1 MKNLIKEASSSYL
14 QQEAWEDTLEYTD
27 NFKYIIKQRE
37 LFRIPFLHNSPQL
50 GYRLGVVKYLR
61 NLCANKK
68 FSICCLHLAVYLL
81 DIFMDCHSIKPDEIV
96 LLANVC
102 VLLAAKFEE
111 NINNVPKISELN
123 AYVLNRYMAK
133 EYKQWEVDV
142 LRFFSWYIKIPTAAH
157 YIHYYL
163 QAVVTT
169 GEVSSQSDS
178 LRTTFYRIH
187 DLVLEYLDQV
197 IDNIH
202 YMQDFKPSLLAAG
215 IIAASRFECS
225 LPIWSD
231 GLTLLTDYTQE
242 NIQGLVCTFWMN
254 KCIGNILSYPINM
267 CTFRDNLCMKCGIR
281 ICPKCKFLKKI

>member
-1 MKNLIKEASSSYL
+1 MPIIMKNVIKEASSSYL

-81 DIFMDCHSIKPDEIV
+81 IIFMDCHSIKPDEIV

-102 VLLAAKFEE
+102 VLL
-111 NINNVPKISELN
+111 
-123 AYVLNRYMAK
+123 
-133 EYKQWEVDV
+133 
-142 LRFFSWYIKIPTAAH
+142 
-157 YIHYYL
+157 
-163 QAVVTT
+163 AVVTT

-202 YMQDFKPSLLAAG
+202 YMQDFKPSVSG
-215 IIAASRFECS
+215 GYNCS
-225 LPIWSD
+225 
-231 GLTLLTDYTQE
+231 
-242 NIQGLVCTFWMN
+242 
-254 KCIGNILSYPINM
+254 
-267 CTFRDNLCMKCGIR
+267 
-281 ICPKCKFLKKI
+281 